1 MVTGRVTEITPEFL
15 ARGTCAS
22 GVGRIMVLSET
33 IRKGTSMKAVATIDT
48 RAAVRGEENSQAR
61 EIEAEAAT
69 YEQARDILFGQV
81 PEDWMII
88 GGIGVPDRADTYQPR
103 RP

>member
-1 MVTGRVTEITPEFL
+1 
-15 ARGTCAS
+15 
-22 GVGRIMVLSET
+22 
-33 IRKGTSMKAVATIDT
+33 MKVVATIDT
-48 RAAVRGEENSQAR
+48 RAAVRGEDDSQKR

-69 YEQARDILFGQV
+69 YEQARDDLFDQV

-103 RP
+103 RG